1 MPNWES
7 QLAAM
12 PKRTAVALAVRA
24 AQRIAPIVARMSE
37 NYGPEAVE
45 WLNAVDQGLRV
56 VERYETVSRFTLDLV
71 AEVARGTANS
81 AANTVRLIGPSKA
94 AEDAELAFAA
104 AAFAADAARN
114 RDTARVT
121 KFAALALGNAE
132 ASGLVPV
139 ELMMNE
145 TGELWPAGEPE
156 WFTEGMQK
164 LKGAPGMVRLFVL
177 NDEQKRGDGVPL

>member
-7 QLAAM
+7 QFAAL
-12 PKRTAVALAVRA
+12 PKRAAVALAVRA
-24 AQRIAPIVARMSE
+24 AQRIAPIIARMSE
-37 NYGPEAVE
+37 NYGPESIE

-81 AANTVRLIGPSKA
+81 AANVVRMIGPSKA

-114 RDTARVT
+114 RDAARVT

-132 ASGLVPV
+132 ASGLIPL
-139 ELMMNE
+139 ELLMNE
-145 TGELWPAGEPE
+145 AGDLWPTAEPE
-156 WFTEGMQK
+156 WFTDGMQR
-164 LKGAPGMVRLFVL
+164 LRDTKGLVRLFV
-177 NDEQKRGDGVPL
+177 VA